1 MPYQKIDSQYLDEL
15 LGSKLTWRLL
25 RVLVMHP
32 FLSFRLT
39 DLASRLKT
47 SNKSILR
54 IIRKLSEKGLVLG
67 AVGKHDRYRIN
78 PDIRMT
84 RKIWSIFMSE
94 RIQHIP
100 KEIIDVVY
108 PYFERIKDRIE
119 AFIICE
125 YPSPDG
131 MLIFKDTAYKDTA
144 YIAIVSDTSSLDDI
158 GPIPSGLN
166 THLFTKQ
173 KFSQLD
179 DPIAQSALLE
189 GIVLHGEDFVFSL
202 LSSLKSFPQLYLIEK
217 TDTYSKALAQ
227 ADSLTEELQ
236 RQQYELIEKN
246 VHDFETQL
254 DIRENRNNQK
264 PLLDR
269 MDNLKAVI
277 AKNSYGKYL

>member
-1 MPYQKIDSQYLDEL
+1 MPYQKIDSQYLEEL

-25 RVLVMHP
+25 RILVMHP

-54 IIRKLSEKGLVLG
+54 VIRKLSDKGLVLG

-94 RIQHIP
+94 RIQRIP
-100 KEIIDVVY
+100 QQIIDVIY
-108 PYFERIKDRIE
+108 PYFERIKDKVD

-125 YPSPDG
+125 YLSPDG
-131 MLIFKDTAYKDTA
+131 LLIFRDSG
-144 YIAIVSDTSSLDDI
+144 YIAIVSDTFSLHDI
-158 GPIPSGLN
+158 PVPTGLKVF
-166 THLFTKQ
+166 LFTKQ
-173 KFSQLD
+173 KFSQLN
-179 DPIAQSALLE
+179 DPIAQSALLG
-189 GIVLHGEDFVFSL
+189 GIVLHGEGFIFSIL
-202 LSSLKSFPQLYLIEK
+202 RSLKLFPQLYLIEK
-217 TDTYSKALAQ
+217 MDRYSKALSQ
-227 ADSLTEELQ
+227 ANALSEELQ
-236 RQQYELIEKN
+236 KQQYELIEKN